1 MPLTNT
7 RTAAL
12 YTLFIFL
19 GFVSRDLNAHH
30 QRLSLDN
37 TAHHPR
43 TLSVVVKDILYAEPT
58 LTIRRIK

>member
-7 RTAAL
+7 KTTAL
-12 YTLFIFL
+12 YTLLIFL

-37 TAHHPR
+37 TVHHPR